1 MRLPPATIEE
11 KSEAMKPRPRRTSAV
26 LAAVAM
32 TVAVPLA
39 LAGCSGGSSASSGGK
54 VTSISVLDYY
64 NQGNDKKVIGDYL
77 DKCGTEVGVKIDRT
91 EIPGA
96 SLIQKVLQQASSKT
110 LPDVLMLDNPDMQQI
125 AATGALSPLS
135 DYGISTDGFAK
146 GVLSAGTYKGKV
158 YGLAPTVNTIAL
170 FYNKDVLAA
179 AGVTPPKTWDE
190 LKTDAA
196 KLTSGS
202 QYGFAVDANATY
214 EGSWQFLPFMWSN
227 GGDEKNIDTAKT
239 AQALQLWTD
248 LIDQGSMSKSV
259 VNWTQADVN
268 DQFVAGKAAMMINGP
283 WQIPALK
290 AAKVNYGIAQ
300 IPVQSASDTAVA
312 PLGGEV
318 WTVPNTGDSAKQ
330 KVAAK
335 VVECLNTEKNQLAM
349 AKLRYTIPSRTA
361 AADEFGKDVPEEQV
375 FVDLVADARAR
386 TGELG
391 EDWPKAATKIY
402 TAVQSALTG
411 QSSPAEALKN
421 AQASN

>member
-1 MRLPPATIEE
+1 
-11 KSEAMKPRPRRTSAV
+11 MKPRHRRVAPALT
-26 LAAVAM
+26 AVAM
-32 TVAVPLA
+32 LATIPLV

-54 VTSISVLDYY
+54 VTSITVLDYY

-77 DKCGTEVGVKIDRT
+77 DKCGAANDVTIKRSLV
-91 EIPGA
+91 PGA

-110 LPDVLMLDNPDMQQI
+110 LPDVLMLDNPDLQQI
-125 AATGALSPLS
+125 AETGALSPLT
-135 DYGISTDGFAK
+135 DYGISTDGYAK
-146 GVLSAGTYKGKV
+146 GVLQAGTYKGKV

-170 FYNKDVLAA
+170 FYNKDVLAK
-179 AGVTPPKTWDE
+179 AGITPPKTWDE

-196 KLTSGS
+196 KLTAGS

-214 EGSWQFLPFMWSN
+214 EGTWQFLPFMWSN
-227 GGDEKNIDTAKT
+227 GGDEKNIATTKT
-239 AQALQLWTD
+239 AEALGLWTD
-248 LIDQGSMSKSV
+248 LVKDGSMSKSV

-268 DQFVAGKAAMMINGP
+268 DQFMAGKAAMMINGP
-283 WQIPALK
+283 WQIPGLK
-290 AAKVNYGIAQ
+290 ASKVDYGIAQ

-335 VVECLNTEKNQLAM
+335 VVSCMNDAKNQLAM
-349 AKLRYTIPSRTA
+349 AKLRYTIPSKTSA
-361 AADEFGKDVPEEQV
+361 AEQFGKDVPEEQV
-375 FVDLVADARAR
+375 FVDLVASARAR

-391 EDWPKAATKIY
+391 ADWPKAATKIY

-411 QSSPAEALKN
+411 QDSPADALKN
-421 AQASN
+421 AQSSN